1 MTDAKI
7 IIEISRTFFFLA
19 SKRQIEETSDHSTVI
34 ETVLRE
40 MGINISVDAPCEGN
54 TYGHQ
59 GPYSSLA
66 QRWDELTRHNGES
79 GRYPTW
85 AGEQLIRAECSY
97 GYRTLEFER
106 FPAREARPEEMEI
119 RYGDPA
125 YGYVSLV
132 PFNRRLPDTLV
143 ERVHL
148 LLHKEVPRLLMELKE
163 EREAARKE
171 WGREQTRLL
180 REAGCNQAAV
190 SAWWNLQ
197 WKKEVSPEYWAKLV
211 QSTPTETIRLGL
223 RAHAKWA
230 LERLGAPNRGSFP
243 RSMDLLHGLA
253 KAHGLK
259 PASKQAYKAA
269 IEGDVVSDVS
279 PKKIDEKGQRIWSF

>member
-7 IIEISRTFFFLA
+7 MIEISRTFFFLA
-19 SKRQIEETSDHSTVI
+19 SKRRIEETDTVSTVV
-34 ETVLRE
+34 ETVLLE
-40 MGINISVDAPCEGN
+40 LGINVYIDDPIIPEDFFTLLDQQGEEYHTWVGAVAP
-54 TYGHQ
+54 
-59 GPYSSLA
+59 P
-66 QRWDELTRHNGES
+66 
-79 GRYPTW
+79 
-85 AGEQLIRAECSY
+85 
-97 GYRTLEFER
+97 
-106 FPAREARPEEMEI
+106 
-119 RYGDPA
+119 
-125 YGYVSLV
+125 
-132 PFNRRLPDTLV
+132 NRRLPDTLV

-148 LLHKEVPRLLMELKE
+148 LLHKEAPRLLMELKE

-197 WKKEVSPEYWAKLV
+197 WKKEVSPEDWAELV
-211 QSTPTETIRLGL
+211 QSTPTEVIRLGL

-253 KAHGLK
+253 KARNLK
-259 PASKQAYKAA
+259 PASKRAYEAS

-279 PKKIDEKGQRIWSF
+279 PKKVDENGQRTWSF

>member
-1 MTDAKI
+1 MTDSTLIKA
-7 IIEISRTFFFLA
+7 IEAATSIA
-19 SKRQIEETSDHSTVI
+19 ARQGDIEETSDCGTVV
-34 ETVLRE
+34 ETVLLVL
-40 MGINISVDAPCEGN
+40 GINVYIDDPVIPEDFFTLLDPQGEEYHTWVGAVAP
-54 TYGHQ
+54 
-59 GPYSSLA
+59 P
-66 QRWDELTRHNGES
+66 
-79 GRYPTW
+79 
-85 AGEQLIRAECSY
+85 
-97 GYRTLEFER
+97 
-106 FPAREARPEEMEI
+106 
-119 RYGDPA
+119 
-125 YGYVSLV
+125 
-132 PFNRRLPDTLV
+132 NRRLSDTLV

-148 LLHKEVPRLLMELKE
+148 LLHKEAPRLLMELKKK
-163 EREAARKE
+163 REAARKE

-197 WKKEVSPEYWAKLV
+197 WKKEVSPEYWAELV
-211 QSTPTETIRLGL
+211 QSTPTEVIRLGL

-279 PKKIDEKGQRIWSF
+279 PKKIDENGQRIWSF

>member
-1 MTDAKI
+1 MTDSTLIKAIEAAVKI
-7 IIEISRTFFFLA
+7 AAR
-19 SKRQIEETSDHSTVI
+19 RGDIEETSECSTVV

-40 MGINISVDAPCEGN
+40 MGVNIYVDAPCEGN

-66 QRWDELTRHNGES
+66 QRWDELTRHDGER

-97 GYRTLEFER
+97 GYKTLEFER

-125 YGYVSLV
+125 YGYVALT

-148 LLHKEVPRLLMELKE
+148 LLHKEVPRLLVELKE
-163 EREAARKE
+163 ERDAARKE

-197 WKKEVSPEYWAKLV
+197 WKKEVSPEYWAELV

-230 LERLGAPNRGSFP
+230 LERICAPDRGSFP
-243 RSMDLLHGLA
+243 RTMDVIHGLA

-269 IEGDVVSDVS
+269 IEGDVVSGVS
-279 PKKIDEKGQRIWSF
+279 PKKVDQNGQRTWSF